1 MKKKRITALVL
12 TGVMILSLVGCAGG
26 QSSHTETQTAGTEST
41 DTSNTSTG
49 SIESDKAEKDSVRDD
64 VVIYYSSEPDTLD
77 QHDTTTVS
85 AAVMIRNL
93 YANLYRLNSNG
104 DIVPELAESY
114 RVNDDFSVYEITIKD
129 GLRFSD
135 GSDLKASDVAYS
147 YNRAKSL
154 GGTYYE
160 CLQEVTALD
169 DNTVRITLTE
179 PNSTFLNDLC
189 VEYMCV
195 MSENAV
201 ESGMDVDTCPTIT
214 SGAYTVEQW
223 NKGESIIL
231 KANPY
236 YFAGEPSIKTATIVY
251 QLSEKSA
258 YQALTD
264 GSVDYLASV
273 SSEEIPYLK
282 ADDDIE
288 LISYDNFAWNF
299 LSLNEN
305 DPHFADDN
313 VRRAIYYA
321 LDLNYIIDT
330 ALDGL
335 GTPAPIIMNSSISG
349 YLEGCD
355 TVDYD
360 LVKAK
365 EFMAASAY
373 PDGFDMTIEV
383 GHDYW
388 GKVAEEIGILL
399 SEIGIKV
406 TVEEKTLSEELDDF
420 MDFSYTAG
428 IMSYSMS
435 SGTFSH
441 ATPLFKAGDALN
453 FSCSPD
459 GEIGDLLEKA
469 AMVGEDER
477 GDLLQEAFQQM
488 KEKNL
493 YIGLYWP
500 TVYDAKTDALKQKDP
515 VTSEKFIIAN
525 MYWEA

>member
-1 MKKKRITALVL
+1 MKKKRITALIL
-12 TGVMILSLVGCAGG
+12 AGVMILSLAGCAGG
-26 QSSHTETQTAGTEST
+26 KNSRTGKTGTEST
-41 DTSNTSTG
+41 DTKKEEGG
-49 SIESDKAEKDSVRDD
+49 SAGAEKVSARDD
-64 VVIYYSSEPDTLD
+64 VVIYYNSEPDTLD
-77 QHDTTTVS
+77 QHDTETVS

-93 YANLYRLNSNG
+93 YANLYRLDSNG
-104 DIVPELAESY
+104 NIVPELAESY
-114 RVNDDFSVYEITIKD
+114 TVNDDFSVYEITIKD
-129 GLRFSD
+129 GLQFSD

-154 GGTYYE
+154 GGTYYK
-160 CLQEVTALD
+160 CLQEVRALND
-169 DNTVRITLTE
+169 RTVRITLSE

-195 MSENAV
+195 MSEKAV

-214 SGAYTVEQW
+214 SGAYTVEEW
-223 NKGESIIL
+223 KKGDRIIL

-236 YFAGEPSIKTATIVY
+236 YLAGEPPIKKAVIVY
-251 QLSEKSA
+251 QLSENSA

-273 SSEEIPYLK
+273 SSEEVPYLK
-282 ADDDIE
+282 ANDDIE

-299 LSLNEN
+299 LSLNEK
-305 DPHFADDN
+305 DPHFADDK

-349 YLEGCD
+349 YIAGCD

-360 LVKAK
+360 LAKAK
-365 EFMAASAY
+365 ECMAESAY
-373 PDGFDMTIEV
+373 PDGFDMIIEV

-388 GKVAEEIGILL
+388 AKAAEEIGTLL
-399 SEIGIKV
+399 SEIGIRV
-406 TVEEKTLSEELDDF
+406 TVEEKTLSEELNDF
-420 MDFSYTAG
+420 QNFSYTAG

-469 AMVGEDER
+469 VTVEENER
-477 GDLLQEAFQQM
+477 GELLQEAYQQM

-500 TVYDAKTDALKQKDP
+500 TVYDAKTAALKQKDP

>member
-1 MKKKRITALVL
+1 MKRKRITALVL
-12 TGVMILSLVGCAGG
+12 AGAMILSLAGCAGG
-26 QSSHTETQTAGTEST
+26 QKSHPENKTTETEST
-41 DTSNTSTG
+41 DTGKN
-49 SIESDKAEKDSVRDD
+49 KPEKVSVRDD
-64 VVIYYSSEPDTLD
+64 VVIYYDSEPDTLD

-93 YANLYRLNSNG
+93 YANLYRLDSNG
-104 DIVPELAESY
+104 NIVPELAESY
-114 RVNDDFSVYEITIKD
+114 TVNDDFSVYGITIRD
-129 GLRFSD
+129 GLKFSD

-147 YNRAKSL
+147 YNRARSL

-160 CLQEVTALD
+160 CLKEVDALD
-169 DNTVRITLTE
+169 DHTVRITLTE

-195 MSENAV
+195 MSEKAV
-201 ESGMDVDTCPTIT
+201 EGGMDVDTCPTVT

-223 NKGESIIL
+223 NKGESILL

-236 YFAGEPSIKTATIVY
+236 YFKGEPPIKKATIVY
-251 QLSEKSA
+251 QISEDSA
-258 YQALTD
+258 YQALKD

-273 SSEEIPYLK
+273 SSEEVSYLK
-282 ADDDIE
+282 ADDDVE

-299 LSLNEN
+299 LSLNEK

-313 VRRAIYYA
+313 VRKAIYYA
-321 LDLNYIIDT
+321 LDLNYLIDT

-335 GTPAPIIMNSSISG
+335 GTPAPIVMNSSISG
-349 YLEGCD
+349 YIDGCD

-360 LVKAK
+360 LAKAK
-365 EFMAASAY
+365 GFMAKSAY

-388 GKVAEEIGILL
+388 VKVAEEIGTLL

-406 TVEEKTLSEELDDF
+406 TVEEKKISEEVDDF

-441 ATPLFKAGDALN
+441 ATPLFKSGDALN

-459 GEIGDLLEKA
+459 GEIGDLLEEA
-469 AMVGEDER
+469 VTVGEDER
-477 GDLLQEAFQQM
+477 EGILEKAFQQM

-500 TVYDAKTDALKQKDP
+500 TVYDAKMSALKQKDP

>member
-1 MKKKRITALVL
+1 MRKKKVTGMVFACIMLLSLAGC
-12 TGVMILSLVGCAGG
+12 TGVQESQKENATAG
-26 QSSHTETQTAGTEST
+26 SESNETQNKDSGDTES
-41 DTSNTSTG
+41 
-49 SIESDKAEKDSVRDD
+49 EKTSVRDD
-64 VVIYYSSEPDTLD
+64 VVIYYGSEPDTLD
-77 QHDTTTVS
+77 QHDTTTVA

-93 YANLYRLNSNG
+93 YANLYRMDSDG

-114 RVNDDFSVYEITIKD
+114 TVNDDFSVYEITIKD

-147 YNRAKSL
+147 YNRARSL
-154 GGTYYE
+154 GGTYYK

-169 DNTVRITLTE
+169 DHTVRITLSE
-179 PNSTFLNDLC
+179 PNSTFINDLS

-195 MSENAV
+195 MSEKAV
-201 ESGMDVDTCPTIT
+201 EGGMDVDTCPTVT

-223 NKGESIIL
+223 NKGESIVL

-236 YFAGEPSIKTATIVY
+236 YFAGEPAIKKAKVVY
-251 QLSEKSA
+251 RLSEDSA
-258 YQALTD
+258 YQALID
-264 GSVDYLASV
+264 GSIDYLASV
-273 SSEEIPYLK
+273 STEEVPYLK
-282 ADDDIE
+282 ADDNIE

-299 LSLNEN
+299 LSLNEK
-305 DPHFADDN
+305 DPHFADAN
-313 VRRAIYYA
+313 VRKAMYYA

-335 GTPAPIIMNSSISG
+335 GTPAPIVINSSISG
-349 YLEGCD
+349 YIDGCD

-360 LVKAK
+360 LVKAR
-365 EFMAASAY
+365 EFMEASAY

-388 GKVAEEIGILL
+388 VKVAEEIGTLL
-399 SEIGIKV
+399 SEIGIQV
-406 TVEEKTLSEELDDF
+406 TVEEKTISEELEDF

-441 ATPLFKAGDALN
+441 ATPLFKAGDELN
-453 FSCSPD
+453 FSSSED

-469 AMVGEDER
+469 VTVGDDER
-477 GDLLQEAFQQM
+477 EEILKNAFQLM

-500 TVYDAKTDALKQKDP
+500 TIYDAKIADLHQKNP

-525 MYWEA
+525 MYWE